1 MNFVPHYSEE
11 AWCLRNITAITLVT
25 ANLCTK
31 YQLSAN
37 FHSYVR
43 DRQEVKLNASSL
55 TSGDL
60 KISNS
65 IKTNKRQ
72 MAALHHPSLQMM
84 KTM

>member
-37 FHSYVR
+37 FHS
-43 DRQEVKLNASSL
+43 
-55 TSGDL
+55 
-60 KISNS
+60 
-65 IKTNKRQ
+65 
-72 MAALHHPSLQMM
+72 
-84 KTM
+84 